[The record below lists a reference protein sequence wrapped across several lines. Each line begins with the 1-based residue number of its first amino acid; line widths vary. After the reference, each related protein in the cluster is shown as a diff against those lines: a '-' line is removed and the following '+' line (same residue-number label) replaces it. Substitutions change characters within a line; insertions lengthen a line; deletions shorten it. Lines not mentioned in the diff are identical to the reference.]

1 MAYKTSFG
9 FTDTQDNQKDFNEKF
24 KSIDTGPYIGQ
35 VKYNVDPLRMYR
47 SKSASLSA
55 SKKAAPLPCASR
67 IYLLSLPPKV
77 FAVRIPA
84 AEVWS
89 LKVMNGSE

>member
-35 VKYNVDPLRMYR
+35 VKYNVDPLRMGR
-47 SKSASLSA
+47 LG
-55 SKKAAPLPCASR
+55 
-67 IYLLSLPPKV
+67 V
-77 FAVRIPA
+77 NIPA
-84 AEVWS
+84 LTKAENP
-89 LKVMNGSE
+89 KMDDI